1 MALWRYHEWHFSW
14 ESVRFGRKNRQ
25 KWSVLVEKVVIY
37 RVKEI
42 TAGDGSILRSI
53 ISTSP
58 SASSCTCVTSCRA
71 RFHHHQ
77 HNHRQHLQRIMETI
91 TIIKHNGTIFISS
104 IKEKINFVDYSR
116 DNKTILVSFSVG
128 EASRYFPINHLGFFS
143 FLTRIDQYHWC

>member
-53 ISTSP
+53 ISTSS
-58 SASSCTCVTSCRA
+58 SASSCA
-71 RFHHHQ
+71 G
-77 HNHRQHLQRIMETI
+77 NILQSKISSSSAQSSSASSACPTYHGNN
-91 TIIKHNGTIFISS
+91 HNGTIFISS
-104 IKEKINFVDYSR
+104 IKQKINFVDDSR

-128 EASRYFPINHLGFFS
+128 EASRDFPINHLGFFS